1 MVCQFENGMV
11 WYDVPWKLAQFF
23 YFSSG
28 LKRSQENL
36 PYHFSI
42 LGLSSDP
49 VTSEAGARRP
59 RSISNLYLTPWHV
72 GPTWLRYV
80 VQYHVARVLPTWGCA
95 LRVAT
100 ERGAKSIFSNTHV
113 FYLVPRSVRVV
124 TERGAESV
132 YNCYPRSI
140 YHILTATLSGYFL
153 LTNGKYPDNFCL
165 LFCCRDIS
173 CWAILSGYFLL
184 GVSGQVRSPCKP

>member
-100 ERGAKSIFSNTHV
+100 ERGAKSIFSNTPCFLSCSSLRTRCHGA
-113 FYLVPRSVRVV
+113 RSRKCLQLLPAIYIPY
-124 TERGAESV
+124 TYSNSV
-132 YNCYPRSI
+132 GIFPVDQWEISRQF
-140 YHILTATLSGYFL
+140 LFAFL
-153 LTNGKYPDNFCL
+153 L
-165 LFCCRDIS
+165 S
-173 CWAILSGYFLL
+173 
-184 GVSGQVRSPCKP
+184 